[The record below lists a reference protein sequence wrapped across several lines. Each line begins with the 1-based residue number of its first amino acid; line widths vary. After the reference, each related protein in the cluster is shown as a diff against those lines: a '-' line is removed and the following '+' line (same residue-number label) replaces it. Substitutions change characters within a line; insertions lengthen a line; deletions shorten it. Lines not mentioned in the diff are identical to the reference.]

1 MNRPEESVRS
11 AQATGILESITDGFC
26 IFDCELRY
34 TYVNA
39 AAEQMIGSPR
49 SEILGRNHWELFP
62 ATRGT
67 ILEKEYLRAVRDR
80 VPVEFEVK
88 CEQRWY
94 AVHAYPAQDD
104 GLLAYF
110 LDITQRKETER
121 ELQKTSL
128 HLDAGLSAAE
138 IGVWT
143 WDVQAD
149 YVVADRN
156 LAFLFGID
164 EAEATTGMSAE
175 IYIDRIHP
183 DDRAIVRAKLAEVLS
198 QGGPYTVEYRVCS
211 ADGVLRWAISRG
223 RAKIGADGRAESLNG
238 VVLDITERK
247 RAAEALHES
256 EARFRALVEASAQI
270 VWTTD
275 PAGTVIEDSLSWRTF
290 TGQSYEQWKG
300 SGWLDCIHPDDRT
313 RTAAWWRKVVARR
326 EPFSSE
332 YRLWHVKG
340 EWRWTAVRA
349 VPLEAADGQITGWVG
364 MNIDITERKN
374 AEMERDRANTLLT
387 AILDSSPDII
397 SAKDPEGRYLALN
410 EAAAQIIGRP
420 VAELVGRTDCEVTS
434 PEIAEPI
441 MAVDREVM
449 RTGRVVSAGE
459 QYPDPSGRMHFFQSV
474 KAPLRDETGKPVG
487 IVVVSR
493 DVTRQRQAE
502 EALRKSEEEFRMLA
516 DNISQLAWMA
526 NESGRIFWYNQR
538 WYDYTGTTLEAMQR
552 WGWQTVHHP
561 KHLARVA
568 EHLSHCVETGEIWE
582 DTFPLR
588 GKDGAYRWFLSRALP
603 IRNAENRIVRWFG
616 TNTDITTHLQTEQ
629 ELRRANADLEQ
640 FAYSASHDL
649 QEPLRSVSIY
659 SELLVKR
666 HADKLDG
673 EARDFL
679 EYLKGGASRMEMLV
693 RDLLAY
699 TQVSRLETPLEK
711 TDANVA
717 LKAVLSNLANAI
729 NASDAQITSDALP
742 AVQVHSIHLQQ
753 IFQNIIGNALK
764 YRGRERPL
772 VYLAAKQQNGHWQ
785 FSVRDNG
792 IGIDPEYKERIFGLF
807 KRLHTSDE
815 FPGTGV
821 GLAICQRLV
830 ERYHG
835 RIWVESRPGE
845 GSTFYFTLS

>member
-1 MNRPEESVRS
+1 MNHPEESVLS
-11 AQATGILESITDGFC
+11 AQSTGILESIADGFC
-26 IFDCELRY
+26 ILDRELRY

-62 ATRGT
+62 GT
-67 ILEKEYLRAVRDR
+67 GGAILEKEYLRAVRDR
-80 VPVEFEVK
+80 VPVEFDVK

-94 AVHAYPAQDD
+94 AVHAYPTQDG
-104 GLLAYF
+104 GLLTYF
-110 LDITQRKETER
+110 LNITERKETER

-128 HLDAGLSAAE
+128 HQDAGLSAAE

-149 YVVADRN
+149 YVIADRN
-156 LAFLFGID
+156 VAFLFGID
-164 EAEATTGMSAE
+164 EAKATAGASAE

-183 DDRAIVRAKLAEVLS
+183 DDRAIVRTNLAEVLS
-198 QGGPYTVEYRVCS
+198 QGGLYSVEYRVCS
-211 ADGVLRWAISRG
+211 ADGAQRWAISRG
-223 RAKIGADGRAESLNG
+223 RTKVGTDGRTESLNG
-238 VVLDITERK
+238 IVLDITERK

-275 PAGTVIEDSLSWRTF
+275 PAGTVVEDSLSWRTF
-290 TGQSYEQWKG
+290 TGQTYEQWKG

-313 RTAAWWRKVVARR
+313 RTVTWWRKVVARR
-326 EPFSSE
+326 KPFSSE
-332 YRLWHVKG
+332 YRLWHVSG

-397 SAKDPEGRYLALN
+397 AAKDPEGRYLALN
-410 EAAAQIIGRP
+410 EAAAQMIGRP

-449 RTGRVVSAGE
+449 RTGKVMSAGE
-459 QYPDPSGRMHFFQSV
+459 QYPDPSGRMHFFQSI
-474 KAPLRDETGKPVG
+474 KAPLRDETGRPAG

-502 EALRKSEEEFRMLA
+502 EALRKSEEEFRTLA

-526 NESGRIFWYNQR
+526 NKSGRIFWYNQR
-538 WYDYTGTTLEAMQR
+538 WYDYTGTTLDAMQR
-552 WGWQTVHHP
+552 WGWRAVHHP
-561 KHLARVA
+561 KHLARVVK
-568 EHLSHCVETGEIWE
+568 HVSHCVETGEIWE

-616 TNTDITTHLQTEQ
+616 TNTDITAHLQTEQ
-629 ELRRANADLEQ
+629 ALRRANADLEQ

-649 QEPLRSVSIY
+649 QEPLRSVGIY
-659 SELLVKR
+659 SELLVRR
-666 HADKLDG
+666 HAGKLDG

-679 EYLKGGASRMEMLV
+679 EYLKSGASRVEMLV

-699 TQVSRLETPLEK
+699 TQVTRLDAPLEK
-711 TDANVA
+711 TDANAA
-717 LKAVLSNLANAI
+717 LKVALSNLANAI
-729 NASDAQITSDALP
+729 STSDAQIISDTLP
-742 AVQVHSIHLQQ
+742 AVQVHGIHLQQ

-772 VYLAAKQQNGHWQ
+772 VYLSAKQQNGHWQ

-815 FPGTGV
+815 FP
-821 GLAICQRLV
+821 
-830 ERYHG
+830 
-835 RIWVESRPGE
+835 
-845 GSTFYFTLS
+845 

>member
-1 MNRPEESVRS
+1 MNRPEESVLN
-11 AQATGILESITDGFC
+11 AQAAGILESITDGFC
-26 IFDCELRY
+26 ILDRELRY

-67 ILEKEYLRAVRDR
+67 LLEKEYLRAAHER
-80 VPVEFEVK
+80 VPVEFELN

-94 AVHAYPAQDD
+94 AVHAYPSQNG

-110 LDITQRKETER
+110 LDITKRKETER
-121 ELQKTSL
+121 ALEKTSL

-149 YVVADRN
+149 YLVADRN

-164 EAEATTGMSAE
+164 EAEATAGASAE

-183 DDRAIVRAKLAEVLS
+183 DDRVIVRAKLAEVLS
-198 QGGPYTVEYRVCS
+198 QGGLYTVEYRVYS
-211 ADGVLRWAISRG
+211 ADGAQRWAISRG
-223 RAKIGADGRAESLNG
+223 RAKMGADGRAESLNG

-275 PAGTVIEDSLSWRTF
+275 PAGIVVEDSLSWRTF
-290 TGQSYEQWKG
+290 TGQTYDQWKG
-300 SGWLDCIHPDDRT
+300 SGWLDCIHPDDRAH
-313 RTAAWWRKVVARR
+313 TAAWWRKVVARR
-326 EPFSSE
+326 KPFSSE
-332 YRLWHVKG
+332 YRLWHVRG

-397 SAKDPEGRYLALN
+397 AAKDPEGRYLALN
-410 EAAAQIIGRP
+410 EAAAQMIGRLSP
-420 VAELVGRTDCEVTS
+420 TLLDGTDCDVTS

-449 RTGRVVSAGE
+449 RTGKAVSAGE
-459 QYPDPSGRMHFFQSV
+459 HYPDPSGRMHFFQSV
-474 KAPLRDETGKPVG
+474 KAPLRDETGRPVG

-502 EALRKSEEEFRMLA
+502 EALRKSEEEFRTLA

-526 NESGRIFWYNQR
+526 DESGLIFWYNQR
-538 WYDYTGTTLEAMQR
+538 WYDYTGTTLDAMQR

-561 KHLARVA
+561 KHLARVV
-568 EHLSHCVETGEIWE
+568 EHISHCIKTGEIWE

-616 TNTDITTHLQTEQ
+616 TNTDITAQLQTEQ

-659 SELLVKR
+659 SELLVRR
-666 HADKLDG
+666 HAGKLDG

-679 EYLKGGASRMEMLV
+679 EYLKSGASRMEMLV

-699 TQVSRLETPLEK
+699 TQVTRLDAPLEK
-711 TDANVA
+711 TDANAV
-717 LKAVLSNLANAI
+717 LKIVLSNLADVI
-729 NASDAQITSDALP
+729 SASGAQITSDTLP
-742 AVQVHSIHLQQ
+742 AVQVHGIHLQQ

-764 YRGRERPL
+764 YRSREHPVCIL
-772 VYLAAKQQNGHWQ
+772 D
-785 FSVRDNG
+785 S
-792 IGIDPEYKERIFGLF
+792 
-807 KRLHTSDE
+807 
-815 FPGTGV
+815 
-821 GLAICQRLV
+821 
-830 ERYHG
+830 
-835 RIWVESRPGE
+835 
-845 GSTFYFTLS
+845 